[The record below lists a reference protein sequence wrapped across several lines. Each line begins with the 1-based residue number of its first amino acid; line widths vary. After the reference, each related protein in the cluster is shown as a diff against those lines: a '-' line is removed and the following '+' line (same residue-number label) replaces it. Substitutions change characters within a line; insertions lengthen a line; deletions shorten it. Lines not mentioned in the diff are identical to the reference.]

1 MKDEIITEC
10 GTSNP
15 RNNDNL
21 RHKKEK
27 RLKIMLEGKH
37 SIIPVTAVSVVNCNK
52 VRIFWRLI
60 DRGIIYEYP
69 SSGF

>member
-1 MKDEIITEC
+1 RNTAQTILAITTIYDIKRKKVKII
-10 GTSNP
+10 
-15 RNNDNL
+15 
-21 RHKKEK
+21 
-27 RLKIMLEGKH
+27 LEGKH

>member
-10 GTSNP
+10 GTNNS

-27 RLKIMLEGKH
+27 VKIILEGKH